1 MISLIVKNDQDRQL
15 RRNFGLR
22 AKELRD
28 IKGMTQEDLADAAD
42 LFRTYMS
49 RIETGLANPSLTV
62 IHALANALSVS
73 PGQLLEP
80 PNQTDIPRRTRT
92 SAPIARGRVVR

>member
-1 MISLIVKNDQDRQL
+1 MKNDQDTQIQK
-15 RRNFGLR
+15 NFGLR
-22 AKELRD
+22 IKELRSK
-28 IKGMTQEDLADAAD
+28 KGMTQEDLADAAN

-62 IHALANALSVS
+62 IHALANALAVS

-80 PNQTDIPRRTRT
+80 PSQTDVPLRRTRS
-92 SAPIARGRVVR
+92 SAPIARGRVER